1 MGHSSVTAAL
11 FLATLGG
18 FAVLLGWGSR
28 WPRGARTAALTAL
41 SLTAVLAHSH
51 SLTRDSVNAPLTIS
65 SPAIHLHEFL
75 HYYLGSKYFEELG
88 HAPLYEAVVIA
99 DYEDDPT
106 HFRAENRFRDLRTNQ
121 VERVRGDVIREGSLA
136 KRRFNDDRWADFK
149 ADVGLLRSGFVSLSA
164 WHDSAIVRDHGYN
177 GSPLTTL
184 LLGALANQP
193 FVPSI
198 TFLQSMR
205 WMDLLLFGVI
215 ALVIGQRLG
224 RAAGA
229 TFVVLWFA
237 NPFNDY
243 GYIGGSFLRYNFAL
257 ALVLAWDALDRGHRK
272 QAGAWLA
279 IATHLRIFPA
289 LFAAGLL
296 LHDLLR
302 PGPAARRAALRKN
315 RPLYTSLFATGVAIA
330 ILTAF
335 TPAPDERNV
344 WEHFEDRISVHARAL
359 AFNAVGLS
367 AAFAYSPE
375 QSIQGRKAALAD
387 GERTPWEDLVSQ
399 TLVARNPI
407 RFATMILLLGATLLC
422 ARRLPERYAIFLGFP
437 LLFTLMY
444 SSHYYYLSLG
454 LLALVFHDHRAAL
467 LSLTAGFGAIAL
479 LSTPTLF
486 DDDVLRFAWS
496 SVAAGATLIGIGAV
510 ATRPP
515 TRPWQD
521 AD

>member
-1 MGHSSVTAAL
+1 MGHSSVVAAL

-18 FAVLLGWGSR
+18 FAVLLGWGSHCSR
-28 WPRGARTAALTAL
+28 RARAAALTAL
-41 SLTAVLAHSH
+41 SLIAVLAHSH
-51 SLTRDSVNAPLTIS
+51 SLTRDSVDAPLTITP
-65 SPAIHLHEFL
+65 PAIHLHEFL

-99 DYEDDPT
+99 DYEDDPA
-106 HFRAENRFRDLRTNQ
+106 HFHAENRFRDLRTNRI
-121 VERVRGDVIREGSLA
+121 ERVRGDVIREGSLA
-136 KRRFNDDRWADFK
+136 KRRFSEDRWAAFK
-149 ADVGLLRSGFVSLSA
+149 ADVALLRSGFVSPSA

-193 FVPSI
+193 FVSSI

-224 RAAGA
+224 HAAGVA
-229 TFVVLWFA
+229 FVILWFA

-243 GYIGGSFLRYNFAL
+243 GYIGGSFLRYNFAF
-257 ALVLAWDALDRGHRK
+257 ALMLAWNAHDRGHRR

-296 LHDLLR
+296 LHDFLR
-302 PGPAARRAALRKN
+302 PGPEERRAALRKN
-315 RPLYTSLFATGVAIA
+315 RPVYASFFATGVAIV

-335 TPAPDERNV
+335 TPTPDERNV
-344 WEHFEDRISVHARAL
+344 WEHFEGRISVHARAL

-375 QSIQGRKAALAD
+375 QSIEGRKAALAE
-387 GERTPWEDLVSQ
+387 GEVTPWEELVSQ
-399 TLVARNPI
+399 TLSARNPL
-407 RFATMILLLGATLLC
+407 RVATMILLLGATLAC
-422 ARRLPERYAIFLGFP
+422 ARQLPERYALFLGFP

-479 LSTPTLF
+479 FSTPPLF

-496 SVAAGATLIGIGAV
+496 SVATGVMLVCIGAV
-510 ATRPP
+510 ATRPA
-515 TRPWQD
+515 TRPWPD
-521 AD
+521 VD